1 MPSPI
6 CPKKKIAVV
15 IPKYGLAG
23 GAEHFAAILAERL
36 AENPVYEIHVLANR
50 WASSSTTIC
59 FHHIPIITFPRFL
72 TTISFAWFANRKATK
87 LDCDLVH
94 THDRIL
100 HADLFTMH
108 GVPHRFWVKEIRRKR
123 MSLFDRTTAW
133 VESRLINDPRCRWL
147 LPVSTLALEQ
157 YCREFPESRKRLRV
171 IHPGIDLERFNPLN
185 RQERSKEIRKR
196 FCFATSDFI
205 VLFVGMNFELKGLRT
220 TIAALAHAQ
229 KKSPNRKIKLL
240 VVGKGNQNK
249 FRRLAADLNVQKSVI
264 FAGVLTEGMEE
275 IYAASDA
282 YVLLSDF
289 DTFGMT
295 VLEAMA
301 AGLPVIISPAV
312 GAKDMVTEGING
324 YIVAQDDATAAGDK
338 IISLLDNHR
347 RNSMGQA
354 AMLVAERC
362 SWDNVTKKI
371 SQLYDEILA
380 SR

>member
-1 MPSPI
+1 MPYPASTR
-6 CPKKKIAVV
+6 KKIAVV

-23 GAEHFAAILAERL
+23 GAERFAAILAERL
-36 AENPVYEIHVLANR
+36 AENPAYEIHVLANR
-50 WASSSTTIC
+50 WVSSSTAVF

-72 TTISFAWFANRKATK
+72 TTISFAWFANRAAAK
-87 LDCDLVH
+87 LGCDLVH
-94 THDRIL
+94 THERIL
-100 HADLFTMH
+100 RADLFTMH
-108 GVPHRFWVKEIRRKR
+108 GVPHRFWVRQIRRKP
-123 MSLFDRTTAW
+123 MSLFDRVTAW
-133 VESRLINDPRCRWL
+133 VEARLLNDPRCRWL
-147 LPVSTLALEQ
+147 LPVSALALEQ
-157 YCREFPESRKRLRV
+157 YYREFPESRERLQI

-185 RQERSKEIRKR
+185 RQERSEAVRKR
-196 FCFATSDFI
+196 FGFSDSDFI
-205 VLFVGMNFELKGLRT
+205 MLFVGMNFELKGLRT
-220 TIAALAHAQ
+220 TITSLAHAQ
-229 KKSPNRKIKLL
+229 KKSPNQKIKLL

-249 FRRLAADLNVQKSVI
+249 FRRLAASLNVEEAVI
-264 FAGVLTEGMEE
+264 FAGALTEDMAD
-275 IYAASDA
+275 IYVAADT

-312 GAKDMVTEGING
+312 GAKDLVTEGING
-324 YIVAQDDATAAGDK
+324 YIVAQDDASSAGDK
-338 IISLLDNHR
+338 IISLLNNHR
-347 RNSMGQA
+347 KNSMGRA

>member
-1 MPSPI
+1 MPSPA
-6 CPKKKIAVV
+6 CPRKKIAVV

-23 GAEHFAAILAERL
+23 GAERFAAILAERL
-36 AENPVYEIHVLANR
+36 AENPAYEIHVLANR
-50 WASSSTTIC
+50 WVSSSTAIF

-72 TTISFAWFANRKATK
+72 TTISFAWFASRTAAK
-87 LDCDLVH
+87 LGCDLVH
-94 THDRIL
+94 AHDRIL
-100 HADLFTMH
+100 RADLFTMH
-108 GVPHRFWVKEIRRKR
+108 GVPHRFWVRQIRRKR
-123 MSLFDRTTAW
+123 MSLFDRVTAW
-133 VESRLINDPRCRWL
+133 VEARLLNDPRCRWL
-147 LPVSTLALEQ
+147 LPVSALALAQ
-157 YCREFPESRKRLRV
+157 YCREFPEARERLRV

-185 RQERSKEIRKR
+185 RQERCKNIRKR
-196 FCFATSDFI
+196 FGFAASDFI

-240 VVGKGNQNK
+240 VVGKGNQKK
-249 FRRLAADLNVQKSVI
+249 FRRLAADLNVEEAVT
-264 FAGVLTEGMEE
+264 FAGVLTEDMED
-275 IYAASDA
+275 IYVASDT

-312 GAKDMVTEGING
+312 GAKDLVTEGING
-324 YIVAQDDATAAGDK
+324 YIVAQDDDTAAGDK

-347 RNSMGQA
+347 RNTMGRA
-354 AMLVAERC
+354 AMLVAERH
-362 SWDNVTKKI
+362 SWNNVTKKI